1 MPLTLDLPDFI
12 LARLG
17 TETDRIQQ
25 ESSRI
30 VVCGLYREGRITAPE
45 AMRALGIA
53 SRIAFEDL
61 IVEHRAQREWN
72 EEEVA
77 AEMETIERLNR

>member
-1 MPLTLDLPDFI
+1 MALTLDLPDFI

-17 TETDRIQQ
+17 TETGRIQQ
-25 ESSRI
+25 ESLRI

-45 AMRALGIA
+45 AMHALGIA

-61 IVEHRAQREWN
+61 IAEHRAQRDWN